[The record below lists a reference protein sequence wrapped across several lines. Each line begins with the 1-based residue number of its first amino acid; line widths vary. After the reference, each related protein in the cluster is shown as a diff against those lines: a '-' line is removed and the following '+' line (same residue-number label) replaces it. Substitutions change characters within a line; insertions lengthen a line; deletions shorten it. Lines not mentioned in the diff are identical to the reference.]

1 MRTVYPCVYRE
12 HYLLN
17 ILLFAPY
24 GLSLCVQGTY
34 SSNWQGLCNTRF
46 IPVCTG
52 NIRFSEIHGLVVAV
66 YPCVYREHPTMEQEM
81 YTLPGLSL
89 CVQGTCIAATT
100 LKNLHRF
107 IPVCTG
113 NILTANEVAAVF
125 SVYPCVY
132 REHNCPRN
140 TKCDNCGLSLCV
152 QGTLYVLLS
161 ITKPQRFIPVCTG
174 NMLIVIVNSFLFSVY
189 PCVYREHVFLCA
201 QFERILG
208 LSLCVQGTFS

>member
-132 REHNCPRN
+132 REHANC
-140 TKCDNCGLSLCV
+140 NCE
-152 QGTLYVLLS
+152 
-161 ITKPQRFIPVCTG
+161 FIFV
-174 NMLIVIVNSFLFSVY
+174 
-189 PCVYREHVFLCA
+189 
-201 QFERILG
+201 LG
-208 LSLCVQGTFS
+208 LSLCVQGTCFPVRPVREDPRFIPVCTGNIQLTGQVIVTGTVYPCVYRDHPSITIHI